1 MMMTDRHQT
10 DDDALDMEALD
21 ALLAEAR
28 ALQSPPAPDLV
39 ARILA
44 DARAADLARHPPR
57 AARRTSAL
65 TGLRGLIA
73 ALGGWPALGGLSAAT
88 LAGLWIGIAPP
99 AALDSVVAQLWGD
112 SVSVTLYPE
121 DDLFGLEA

>member
-1 MMMTDRHQT
+1 MMMTDRNQSN
-10 DDDALDMEALD
+10 DDALGMAALD

-28 ALQSPPAPDLV
+28 AVQPTPAPDLT

-44 DARAADLARHPPR
+44 DAQAADLARHPPR
-57 AARRTSAL
+57 AARKAPPTG
-65 TGLRGLIA
+65 GLRDVLA

-112 SVSVTLYPE
+112 SVSVSLYPE
-121 DDLFGLEA
+121 DDLFGLEG